1 MVDIWLIFN
10 LMIPFIL
17 VLVHT
22 YIDTLRNEMVVNDGE
37 GREINHHGKS
47 ITVIEEREATDGK
60 FIKVSPAPNEDR
72 NEQRESNVS
81 KSRSHKFTMAKR
93 VFELRL
99 E

>member
-22 YIDTLRNEMVVNDGE
+22 YIDTLRNEMVLNDGE

-47 ITVIEEREATDGK
+47 VTVIKEREATDGM
-60 FIKVSPAPNEDR
+60 FMKVSPAPIEDR
-72 NEQRESNVS
+72 NEQLELNVC
-81 KSRSHKFTMAKR
+81 KSRSQTLKMVK
-93 VFELRL
+93 
-99 E
+99 